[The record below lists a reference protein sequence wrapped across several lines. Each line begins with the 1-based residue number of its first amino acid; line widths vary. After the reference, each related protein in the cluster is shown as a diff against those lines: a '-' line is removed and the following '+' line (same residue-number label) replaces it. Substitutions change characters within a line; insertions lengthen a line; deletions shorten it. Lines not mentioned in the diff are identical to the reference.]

1 MTTQKSK
8 FIYTSA
14 LRKIRQMKSRIKVI
28 QGGTS
33 ASKTFSIL
41 AILIDKAIKI
51 PNLEISV
58 VSESIPHLRR
68 GANKDFLKI
77 MKETGRYIPHHY
89 NKTLLRYEF
98 SNGSY
103 IEFFSADD
111 ESRLRG
117 ARRNILY
124 LNESNNINYD
134 AYLQLQIRTD
144 GEIYLDYNPTSRFW
158 VHTEVIGQPDTE
170 LLILTYK
177 DNEALSGEI
186 VKQLEANRHKAL
198 TSSYW
203 DNWCRVYLDGEIGQV
218 EGSVF
223 NEYTVVDRI
232 PEEAKLLGYG
242 IDFGYSSDPAAVT
255 ALYKMDGEIYIDEII
270 YQTGLLNSELASMMK
285 QYNIKEDCYADS
297 AEPKSIA
304 ELKRFGLKVKPVEK
318 GKDSVN
324 YGIQVL
330 QQHKMYVTRRS
341 TNLLEE
347 LSKYFWK
354 KNRDGGWDTTPID
367 AYNHAIDSVRYV
379 ALMTLGARRE
389 YSRKPMIGIMNNY

>member
-1 MTTQKSK
+1 MTNQKSK
-8 FIYTSA
+8 FIYTTA

-41 AILIDKAIKI
+41 ATLIDKAIKT
-51 PNLEISV
+51 PNLEVSV

-77 MKETGRYIPHHY
+77 MKETGRYIPSHY

-177 DNEALSGEI
+177 DNEALSEDI
-186 VKQLEANRHKAL
+186 VKQLESNRTKAL
-198 TSSYW
+198 TNSYW
-203 DNWCRVYLDGEIGQV
+203 ENWCRVYLDGEIGQV
-218 EGSVF
+218 EGTI
-223 NEYTVVDRI
+223 YTDFEVISFI
-232 PEEAKLLGYG
+232 PEEARLLGYG
-242 IDFGYSSDPAAVT
+242 LDFGFSTDPAALI
-255 ALYKMDGEIYIDEII
+255 ALYKYNDNIIADELI
-270 YQTGLLNSELASMMK
+270 YQTGLLNTDISNLMK
-285 QYNIKEDCYADS
+285 TYGVSGEIYADS

-304 ELKRFGLKVKPVEK
+304 ELKRMGHNIKPVEK
-318 GKDSVN
+318 GRDSVN
-324 YGIQVL
+324 YGIQIL
-330 QQHKMYVTRRS
+330 QQKHMLITRRS
-341 TNLLEE
+341 INLLDE
-347 LSKYFWK
+347 LSKYMWK
-354 KNRDGGWDTTPID
+354 KNRDGGYDKTPID
-367 AYNHAIDSVRYV
+367 AFNHACDALRYI
-379 ALMTLGARRE
+379 AMSKLGARKEGPRTP
-389 YSRKPMIGIMNNY
+389 SIGFIRS

>member
-14 LRKIRQMKSRIKVI
+14 LRKIRRMNSRIKVI

-41 AILIDKAIKI
+41 AILIDKAIKT

-77 MKETGRYIPHHY
+77 MKETGRFISSHY

-124 LNESNNINYD
+124 MNECNNINYD

-144 GEIYLDYNPTSRFW
+144 GEIYLDYNPTSKFW
-158 VHTEVIGQPDTE
+158 VHTEVLGQDDTE
-170 LLILTYK
+170 LLVLTYK
-177 DNEALSGEI
+177 DNEALSNEI
-186 VKQLEANRHKAL
+186 VKQLEMNREKAK
-198 TSSYW
+198 TSTYW
-203 DNWCRVYLDGEIGQV
+203 ENWCRVYLDGEVGSV
-218 EGSVF
+218 EGTIFTDFEVI
-223 NEYTVVDRI
+223 DKI
-232 PEEAKLLGYG
+232 PEEARLLGYG
-242 IDFGYSSDPAAVT
+242 LDFGFSQDPAALI
-255 ALYKMDGEIYIDEII
+255 ALYKYNDDIVADELIYE
-270 YQTGLLNSELASMMK
+270 TGLLNSELANRMK
-285 QYNIKEDCYADS
+285 QYEVKGEIYADS
-297 AEPKSIA
+297 AEPKSIS
-304 ELKRFGLKVKPVEK
+304 ELKRFGFQVKPVEK
-318 GKDSVN
+318 GRDSIN
-324 YGIQVL
+324 YGIQII
-330 QQHKMYVTRRS
+330 QQKHILVTRRS
-341 TNLLEE
+341 KNLLDEF
-347 LSKYFWK
+347 SKYSWK
-354 KNRDGGWDTTPID
+354 KNRDGGYDTTPID
-367 AYNHAIDSVRYV
+367 SNNHACDALRYISTMKLGVRKENKV
-379 ALMTLGARRE
+379 TMPFR
-389 YSRKPMIGIMNNY
+389 IMNG

>member
-1 MTTQKSK
+1 
-8 FIYTSA
+8 
-14 LRKIRQMKSRIKVI
+14 MKSRIKVI

-170 LLILTYK
+170 LLVLTYK

-186 VKQLEANRHKAL
+186 VKQLEANRSKAL

-218 EGSVF
+218 EGTI
-223 NEYTVVDRI
+223 YTDFQVIDTI
-232 PEEAKLLGYG
+232 PEEARLLGYG
-242 IDFGYSSDPAAVT
+242 LDFGFSTDPAALI
-255 ALYKMDGEIYIDEII
+255 ALYKYNDDIIVDEVI
-270 YQTGLLNSELASMMK
+270 YQTGLLNTDLSNLMK
-285 QYNIKEDCYADS
+285 TYNVLGEIYADS
-297 AEPKSIA
+297 AEPKSIH
-304 ELKRFGLKVKPVEK
+304 ELKRLGHKVRPVEK
-318 GKDSVN
+318 GRDSVN
-324 YGIQVL
+324 YGIQIL
-330 QQHKMYVTRRS
+330 QQKHMLVTRRS
-341 TNLLEE
+341 SNLLDEF
-347 LSKYFWK
+347 SKYMWK
-354 KNRDGGWDTTPID
+354 KLKDGGYDTTPID
-367 AYNHAIDSVRYV
+367 AFNHACDALRYV
-379 ALMTLGARRE
+379 AMMTIGARKE
-389 YSRKPMIGIMNNY
+389 SSNKPAVSFMRM